1 MEGGPMRLLIRW
13 IVTSIAV
20 AASAALVPGI
30 EVSGTNAWVAV
41 IVMAAILGLV
51 NAFLRP
57 ILKLLSCGLIVA
69 TLGLFTLVINAGTL
83 YLSSWIAQNWFEIG
97 FVVNGF
103 WAAFWGALVISV
115 VSFVL
120 SVFLP
125 DKDDS
130 GRN

>member
-1 MEGGPMRLLIRW
+1 MRLLIRW

-83 YLSSWIAQNWFEIG
+83 YLSSWITQNWFEIG
-97 FVVNGF
+97 FIVNGF

-125 DKDDS
+125 DRDDDS
-130 GRN
+130 RS

>member
-1 MEGGPMRLLIRW
+1 MRLLIRW
-13 IVTSIAV
+13 IVTAIAV
-20 AASAALVPGI
+20 AASVALVPGI

-57 ILKLLSCGLIVA
+57 ILKFLSCGLIVA

-83 YLSSWIAQNWFEIG
+83 YLSSWIAQNWFSIG

-125 DKDDS
+125 DRDDDS
-130 GRN
+130 RG